1 MSRKLLLRD
10 CVRPITTD
18 LAPEHVRQDS
28 VDTDPLVSRCMSR
41 TLEALKTPRTQF
53 TDMEREHLSLIL
65 RSMLHT
71 HRAIQRLLRTEHID
85 PISVNA
91 MPLVRTQIETL
102 FALCL
107 IVEKPSEIA
116 SYEKDWWKKHYIR
129 DLLLREE
136 CRSLPRIMSFLDAQ
150 AAALESAR
158 KVAGVTEQEKA
169 TVDHEEMGVPLPPG
183 FKAAKIEAFPMPRT
197 IIDRVR
203 EQDRKAMLMR
213 LYPEYQLFC
222 SFVHVSPGPRL
233 MTGLLEPNLPI
244 GRESGL
250 TPQQIEDKLRHDIVV
265 PATWMDLLSIVQSCS
280 ELCCIYPGDV
290 ELHVVLTETW
300 NVLTERTLIGK
311 SVWESRSRTLLG
323 AI

>member
-10 CVRPITTD
+10 CVRHITTD

-53 TDMEREHLSLIL
+53 TDMEREHLSLIH

-116 SYEKDWWKKHYIR
+116 SYEKD
-129 DLLLREE
+129 
-136 CRSLPRIMSFLDAQ
+136 
-150 AAALESAR
+150 
-158 KVAGVTEQEKA
+158 
-169 TVDHEEMGVPLPPG
+169 
-183 FKAAKIEAFPMPRT
+183 
-197 IIDRVR
+197 
-203 EQDRKAMLMR
+203 
-213 LYPEYQLFC
+213 
-222 SFVHVSPGPRL
+222 
-233 MTGLLEPNLPI
+233 
-244 GRESGL
+244 
-250 TPQQIEDKLRHDIVV
+250 
-265 PATWMDLLSIVQSCS
+265 
-280 ELCCIYPGDV
+280 
-290 ELHVVLTETW
+290 
-300 NVLTERTLIGK
+300 
-311 SVWESRSRTLLG
+311 
-323 AI
+323 